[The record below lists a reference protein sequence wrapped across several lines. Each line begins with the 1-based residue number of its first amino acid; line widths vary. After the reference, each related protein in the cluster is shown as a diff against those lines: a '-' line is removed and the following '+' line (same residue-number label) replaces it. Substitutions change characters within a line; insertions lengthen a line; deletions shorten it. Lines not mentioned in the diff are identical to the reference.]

1 MQHTCQHSEWWIMMT
16 KVSGVC
22 LCVCPCEQLWLE
34 VFLDW
39 TWACEGWWRGQSSV
53 QYWGKFGLCSHKC
66 LFTTVP
72 HPDSPTHQLFT
83 PTNVNL
89 ISNIH
94 RSCCFLSPLF
104 FKTCIFAC
112 VCVCVHVHARVLES
126 SEHSGSQ
133 LRSSQQPSVA
143 QLNPLPP
150 PHPPLLTV
158 PEGLMCTAEGHVLG
172 TRARRQ
178 AKAAA
183 ARLHFDHLCY
193 SSLSSPS
200 TMVWSGLMLPSS
212 LSSTLSS
219 LSLSHFSLVLWPLSA
234 ECTEPRAHLN
244 LIV

>member
-1 MQHTCQHSEWWIMMT
+1 MHIR
-16 KVSGVC
+16 
-22 LCVCPCEQLWLE
+22 L
-34 VFLDW
+34 
-39 TWACEGWWRGQSSV
+39 
-53 QYWGKFGLCSHKC
+53 
-66 LFTTVP
+66 
-72 HPDSPTHQLFT
+72 
-83 PTNVNL
+83 
-89 ISNIH
+89 
-94 RSCCFLSPLF
+94 
-104 FKTCIFAC
+104 C

-193 SSLSSPS
+193 SSLSYPS

-219 LSLSHFSLVLWPLSA
+219 LSVPLFSRSLATFSWVHRAKSTFEFDHIMEIEWEVFDGVTDWRGWFGLSLWSSAPCWPSLGLFSCWLPASISSPSSFSPSHCLPEGPATWSIWCVQTAPAPATPGAVGA
-234 ECTEPRAHLN
+234 EGDEMK
-244 LIV
+244 VGS